1 MRVKSLSKAVHT
13 TPRKAGEVVA
23 LVRGRTVDD
32 ALTILEHTPR
42 KAAKFVRKTIETAKA
57 NAVNNNDLSPSSL
70 KLVEVVVN
78 AGPAQKRYRPAARGR
93 ALPFKRRTSHI
104 LVTVEGKEVKSKK
117 KPQATATKAKSSKS
131 KSKESK

>member
-1 MRVKSLSKAVHT
+1 MRVKSLSRAVHT

-23 LVRGRTVDD
+23 LVRDRTVDD

-42 KAAKFVRKTIETAKA
+42 KAATFVRKTIETAKA
-57 NAVNNNDLSPSSL
+57 NAVNNHDLLPGSL
-70 KLVEVVVN
+70 KLAEVTVN
-78 AGPAQKRYRPAARGR
+78 AGPAQKRYRPAAQGR

-104 LVTVEGKEVKSKK
+104 SVIVEGEIKPKK
-117 KPQATATKAKSSKS
+117 KPKTTTTKAKSSKS